1 MFATPD
7 ADHQKRQWY
16 CCLRSLLKKNEL
28 NTFIITAVDW
38 IYVALEGATVLPVE
52 TFTIKQPSER
62 WNKSKTKRIQEK
74 KKGHLSKKK
83 KRQRK
88 YPVSSKQ
95 FSEEGK

>member
-1 MFATPD
+1 MVLLFEIFA
-7 ADHQKRQWY
+7 
-16 CCLRSLLKKNEL
+16 KKNEL

-83 KRQRK
+83 KKKTEKISSEQQAVLWRRQVK
-88 YPVSSKQ
+88 QLSK
-95 FSEEGK
+95 